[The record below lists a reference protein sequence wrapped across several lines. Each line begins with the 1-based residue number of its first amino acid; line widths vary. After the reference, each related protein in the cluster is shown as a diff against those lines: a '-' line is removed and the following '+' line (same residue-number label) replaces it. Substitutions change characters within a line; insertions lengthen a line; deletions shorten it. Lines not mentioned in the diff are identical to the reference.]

1 MAIFNSYV
9 SHYQSVYTRHRQVA
23 VLPKPGDAGV
33 VPPNPGETGVVGA
46 CWEVGEMGPGEPGS
60 WPGHWFH
67 DVLMVVEWDF
77 NGFHDAL
84 MWFNVV

>member
-23 VLPKPGDAGV
+23 VLPKPGDAG
-33 VPPNPGETGVVGA
+33 GGAAESGGDRRVGA